1 MRRTFNVI
9 SVIENDDIDFDD
21 LTLTQHW
28 SKQRMIRNIKT
39 KVITNGNSFVKKRTK
54 VLFYFCINNE

>member
-9 SVIENDDIDFDD
+9 SVIENDIDFDD

-39 KVITNGNSFVKKRTK
+39 KVITNGDSFVKKRTK
-54 VLFYFCINNE
+54 VLFYFFA